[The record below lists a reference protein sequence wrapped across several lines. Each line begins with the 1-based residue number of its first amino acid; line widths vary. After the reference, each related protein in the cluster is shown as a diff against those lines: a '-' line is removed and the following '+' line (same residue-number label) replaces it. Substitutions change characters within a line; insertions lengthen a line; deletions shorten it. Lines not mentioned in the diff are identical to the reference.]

1 MLALCGDPSGC
12 ARIDWIPGDICL
24 LEFAFFAAGKTNM
37 ARDSFNFGSFV
48 TRLVFALVLVFITYN
63 PSGYSWVGW
72 LNSDT
77 PMVYKAAAGVVL
89 LIGWVMFLRA
99 TWNSLGP
106 IGTILA
112 GAFFGII
119 IWLLIEW
126 GWFTLDN
133 SVALQWVG
141 LFVTAGVLA
150 VGMSWSHV
158 RRRLSGQ
165 YDTDEIEG

>member
-1 MLALCGDPSGC
+1 M
-12 ARIDWIPGDICL
+12 ARRDFTFISFLWRL
-24 LEFAFFAAGKTNM
+24 LFAAL
-37 ARDSFNFGSFV
+37 
-48 TRLVFALVLVFITYN
+48 LVFLTYN

-72 LNSDT
+72 LMSEV
-77 PMVYKAAAGVVL
+77 PLVYKVAGGIVL

-99 TWNSLGP
+99 TWNSLGAV
-106 IGTILA
+106 GTVLA
-112 GAFFGII
+112 AAFFAVI

-126 GWFTLDN
+126 NILSLN
-133 SVALQWVG
+133 SAAVFQWVT
-141 LFVTAGVLA
+141 LVILTGVLA